1 MAKPNI
7 RTVLKNHVKAR
18 YPIIALATSD
28 EKRAIDMITGIA
40 AGDPEFLPR
49 GVYIG
54 SLTKGLK
61 QIFPEPERLSGNN
74 ETATEDQPVGEE
86 TDLLAMIQQKVTT
99 TAQSI
104 YILLDMHRA
113 IDENHVFR
121 RMIRDLHPQ
130 LKAKNSTIVLIS
142 PQLDIHYDLQKDITL
157 FDVPLP
163 DKTELKDILCNRIHA
178 LNAQV
183 RQKRDAITTK
193 PEQKAKLQKELES
206 LIKTAEKLNSQAT
219 TNQDRIVSALQ
230 GLTAR
235 EADEVSSKCIVTK
248 DLSVQTILS
257 EKQQIVKKNGSLDYW
272 QTDETLDSI
281 GGLVPLK
288 YWLGSAKNRFSEEA
302 AKIGLKPPKG
312 ILFCGAPGTGKT
324 LSAKAI
330 SNLFGIPLLT
340 LNMAGMTSKFY
351 GETGNRMIAAIKLA
365 AAMAPC
371 IVLIDEIEKSFGT
384 AGGQEHEE
392 SARTRGAL
400 LTAMEET
407 EGIIWVATTNNPV
420 ILAPE
425 LMARFSAIF
434 HVDLPGKAERKEIFA
449 IHLKKLGMDPGQF
462 DTDRLISSSEGYVG
476 REIRNALQEAL
487 GAAFDEVFTNGN
499 GNGEPHAE
507 ETKEKQPVIMTT
519 DHVITALMKIKP
531 TSVQRKDEIERIRIW
546 SKTNAQPANEP
557 DARITEEVLSR
568 ELEV

>member
-1 MAKPNI
+1 MVKPNI
-7 RTVLKNHVKAR
+7 KSVLKNHVKAR
-18 YPIIALATSD
+18 YPVIALATPE

-40 AGDPEFLPR
+40 TGDPEFNPR
-49 GVYIG
+49 TVFIG

-61 QIFPEPERLSGNN
+61 QILPEPEKAIGNN
-74 ETATEDQPVGEE
+74 EPQTEDHPVGEE
-86 TDLLAMIQQKVTT
+86 TDLLGMIQTRVAT

-113 IDENHVFR
+113 IEENHVFR

-130 LKAKNSTIVLIS
+130 LKAKNSTIVLLS
-142 PQLDIHYDLQKDITL
+142 PQFDIHSDLQKDITL
-157 FDVPLP
+157 FDLPLP
-163 DKTELKDILCNRIHA
+163 DKGELKDILCNRIHA
-178 LNAQV
+178 LNGQV
-183 RQKRDAITTK
+183 RMKRDAITSK
-193 PEQKAKLQKELES
+193 PEQKVKLQKELEG
-206 LIKTAEKLNSQAT
+206 LIPTAERLNEQAT
-219 TNQDRIVSALQ
+219 GNQDRIVYALQ

-235 EADEVSSKCIVTK
+235 EADEVLSKCIVTK

-281 GGLVPLK
+281 GGLIHLK
-288 YWLGSAKNRFSEEA
+288 NWSKSARNRFSEEA
-302 AKIGLKPPKG
+302 ANIGLKPPRG
-312 ILFCGAPGTGKT
+312 ILLCGAPGTGKT

-351 GETGNRMIAAIKLA
+351 GETGNRMISAIKLA
-365 AAMAPC
+365 AAMSPC

-400 LTAMEET
+400 LTAMEES
-407 EGIIWVATTNNPV
+407 EGIIWVATTNNPA

-425 LMARFSAIF
+425 LMARFSIIF

-449 IHLKKLGMDPGQF
+449 IHLKKLGMEPGNF
-462 DTDRLISSSEGYVG
+462 DMEKLIQSSEGYVG

-487 GAAFDEVFTNGN
+487 GAAFDEVFTNGELPP
-499 GNGEPHAE
+499 EPAE
-507 ETKEKQPVIMTT
+507 KKKKVEMTA
-519 DHVITALMKIKP
+519 DHVITALRKITP
-531 TSVQRKDEIERIRIW
+531 TSIQRKEDIDRIRTW
-546 SKTNAQPANEP
+546 SKINARPANEP
-557 DARITEEVLSR
+557 DVKISEEILSR